1 MIKKVHHKGR
11 PKGKNEK
18 EKFTKDES
26 HSEPEEVEREKSKR
40 RKKTIC
46 NKEVSVKGYGDQD
59 HYSDSEVCEKSRSKE
74 HLKRCEVNTES
85 ESELS
90 SDEKEMEKS
99 SFEDDT
105 SHNKS
110 GKRKSVTRHSDP
122 QKDYRNKRD
131 AKSCNM
137 QYSDEGESTKVT
149 QKSESEEESSSASSS
164 DEEETEVRKHTK
176 NSKHTQTKSATRAKD
191 TTHYESEEKGKTSG
205 KKGISLEP
213 KSATAKAS
221 VYPEEYQDKGR
232 KKAVIVDEKVGKST
246 DSSQETYHKTS
257 SKPGR
262 KEGDRKIVSGKK
274 ATAPSLKRN
283 LPSSEMTQTDS
294 GDGESDKSSEGGE
307 QKSSDEEEQTE
318 NEDHS
323 PAEEKE
329 EKRTRKS
336 KEMAIPLTTKIIR
349 LQKPKNHDDE
359 NHRRRSRVKLQ
370 VHHQWRQG

>member
-1 MIKKVHHKGR
+1 MSKERGISKYEGGEKHVQEVESEDEDVVLSRKEKTKGQKPAHDKKKVHHKGR

-40 RKKTIC
+40 RKQTIC

-59 HYSDSEVCEKSRSKE
+59 HYSDSEVCEKMRSKE
-74 HLKRCEVNTES
+74 RLKRREVNTES

-176 NSKHTQTKSATRAKD
+176 KSKQNLPLVQRIRHIMNQKR
-191 TTHYESEEKGKTSG
+191 
-205 KKGISLEP
+205 
-213 KSATAKAS
+213 
-221 VYPEEYQDKGR
+221 KGR
-232 KKAVIVDEKVGKST
+232 LQV
-246 DSSQETYHKTS
+246 
-257 SKPGR
+257 R
-262 KEGDRKIVSGKK
+262 KESHWNQNQQQ
-274 ATAPSLKRN
+274 LKLQCILKN
-283 LPSSEMTQTDS
+283 IKT
-294 GDGESDKSSEGGE
+294 
-307 QKSSDEEEQTE
+307 
-318 NEDHS
+318 
-323 PAEEKE
+323 KE
-329 EKRTRKS
+329 ERKQS
-336 KEMAIPLTTKIIR
+336 
-349 LQKPKNHDDE
+349 
-359 NHRRRSRVKLQ
+359 
-370 VHHQWRQG
+370 

>member
-1 MIKKVHHKGR
+1 
-11 PKGKNEK
+11 
-18 EKFTKDES
+18 
-26 HSEPEEVEREKSKR
+26 
-40 RKKTIC
+40 
-46 NKEVSVKGYGDQD
+46 
-59 HYSDSEVCEKSRSKE
+59 
-74 HLKRCEVNTES
+74 
-85 ESELS
+85 
-90 SDEKEMEKS
+90 
-99 SFEDDT
+99 
-105 SHNKS
+105 
-110 GKRKSVTRHSDP
+110 
-122 QKDYRNKRD
+122 
-131 AKSCNM
+131 M

-149 QKSESEEESSSASSS
+149 QKSKEIESEEESSSASSS

-176 NSKHTQTKSATRAKD
+176 KSKHTQTKFATRAKD

-294 GDGESDKSSEGGE
+294 GDGESDKSSEDGE

-318 NEDHS
+318 NDDHS

-359 NHRRRSRVKLQ
+359 NHRRIIEKKSSKAAGAPSMETRMNQILVVAGTKRINQRKEKGENTIENQTRAVKMGLQMRRSKQKVMFVPLLKKR
-370 VHHQWRQG
+370 

>member
-1 MIKKVHHKGR
+1 M
-11 PKGKNEK
+11 
-18 EKFTKDES
+18 
-26 HSEPEEVEREKSKR
+26 
-40 RKKTIC
+40 
-46 NKEVSVKGYGDQD
+46 SVKGYGDQD
-59 HYSDSEVCEKSRSKE
+59 HYSDSEVCEKMRSKE
-74 HLKRCEVNTES
+74 RLKRREVNTES

-149 QKSESEEESSSASSS
+149 QKSKEIESEEESSSASSS

-176 NSKHTQTKSATRAKD
+176 KSKHTQTKFATRAKD
-191 TTHYESEEKGKTSG
+191 TTHYEKGKTSG

-274 ATAPSLKRN
+274 VNSSIFETKLTFLRN
-283 LPSSEMTQTDS
+283 DSTDS
-294 GDGESDKSSEGGE
+294 GDGESDKSSEDGE

-318 NEDHS
+318 NDDHS

-359 NHRRRSRVKLQ
+359 NHRRIIEKKSSKAAGAPSMETRMNQILVVAGTKRINQRKEKGENTIEQ
-370 VHHQWRQG
+370 EP

>member
-1 MIKKVHHKGR
+1 M
-11 PKGKNEK
+11 
-18 EKFTKDES
+18 
-26 HSEPEEVEREKSKR
+26 
-40 RKKTIC
+40 
-46 NKEVSVKGYGDQD
+46 
-59 HYSDSEVCEKSRSKE
+59 
-74 HLKRCEVNTES
+74 
-85 ESELS
+85 
-90 SDEKEMEKS
+90 
-99 SFEDDT
+99 
-105 SHNKS
+105 
-110 GKRKSVTRHSDP
+110 
-122 QKDYRNKRD
+122 
-131 AKSCNM
+131 
-137 QYSDEGESTKVT
+137 
-149 QKSESEEESSSASSS
+149 
-164 DEEETEVRKHTK
+164 
-176 NSKHTQTKSATRAKD
+176 
-191 TTHYESEEKGKTSG
+191 
-205 KKGISLEP
+205 
-213 KSATAKAS
+213 
-221 VYPEEYQDKGR
+221 YPEEYQDKGR

-318 NEDHS
+318 NDDHS

-359 NHRRRSRVKLQ
+359 NHRRIIEKKSSKAAGAPSMETRMNQILVVAGTKRINQRKEKGENTIENQTRAVKMGLQMRRSKQKVMFVPLLKKR
-370 VHHQWRQG
+370 